1 MALWTCRA
9 RSLRTCWPIWLA
21 TRGELDEALAAGSR
35 ALEVARR
42 LDDLRSVGQRRSD
55 VRSGSDSAISAISE
69 VRAATSLTRLWLGQ
83 GKREDA
89 RDLLAP
95 IYNWFTEGSDTPVLK
110 EARAVLEQ
118 IDRLSPATRR

>member
-1 MALWTCRA
+1 LNCLIEAAQIIETTDQRYVQPELHR
-9 RSLRTCWPIWLA
+9 LRGDIL
-21 TRGELDEALAAGSR
+21 EAAGDR
-35 ALEVARR
+35 VGAEQNYRLALTIAAR
-42 LDDLRSVGQRRSD
+42 Q
-55 VRSGSDSAISAISE
+55 SAKISE

-118 IDRLSPATRR
+118 ID

>member
-1 MALWTCRA
+1 MQCKKT
-9 RSLRTCWPIWLA
+9 PPQ
-21 TRGELDEALAAGSR
+21 
-35 ALEVARR
+35 LESCNNPR
-42 LDDLRSVGQRRSD
+42 RRSNSYE
-55 VRSGSDSAISAISE
+55 VPRWVGPRIAARQSAKISE

-89 RDLLAP
+89 RDLLAS